1 MFVHLHT
8 RSWFSFRAGGSPPK
22 ALVAEAARLGMT
34 SMAIT
39 DRHGVYGVV
48 RFQQA
53 CKEQGLRHVFGA
65 EVPVRSAEPAS
76 IGTGRIAPV
85 GRHGPT
91 KPQENAP
98 GHSLVLLAKNR
109 EGYAN
114 LCQLLTLAHVEA
126 ASQGVRGKQDMRD
139 HPATSLEM
147 LAAHSDNLFCL
158 TGTDEG
164 NLYSLLD
171 TAHIHEARNWV
182 GTLHDIFGDRLFIE
196 ATHQRRK
203 GDDRRLGRLISLSA
217 TSGVPLVA
225 TGDVRFAVP
234 SHYWRYDLLTC
245 IRNGITVFD
254 DHPERPS
261 NAMAYVQP
269 EAELARRGLPQ
280 DALHRSGEIAEMCS
294 VDLIPGHIIPPG
306 ARLPEGV
313 TSEALFQ
320 QKVSEGFRRR
330 YPEGAPHRAEAKAR
344 LEKEVGII
352 SGLELQDFFLVVNE
366 VIEEAQRRG
375 IRCLGRGSA
384 ANSIVTYLLDITRV
398 CPIEHNLLFER
409 FLHRGRKGTPDIDL
423 DFDSSRRM
431 EIISWMEE
439 RFGMDHTGMSAT
451 IDRYLTK
458 SAVQDTA
465 KALGW
470 PAEMAVQMSKRCGHS
485 PPTEPSNT
493 EHIERVAGGMSPL
506 LKILL
511 GASTELLGCPRHL
524 GQHSGGMVLTRDPMR
539 MFSPLQVSANGVRI
553 VQFDKNDLEWLGL
566 VKLDVLGLRMLGAV
580 SEAVQI
586 VAEKQGAYIELD
598 ELPFDDE
605 KVYDMICEGD
615 VLGLFQIESPAQMS
629 AGARIQART
638 MQDLIKQIS
647 LVRPGPIQGGLMHP
661 FIRRHKGL
669 EPVRYDHPILK
680 EILHDTYGI
689 IVFQEQVLEVAHR
702 FAGWSLD
709 ESDEFRRLMS
719 KFRDASQMEGMRD
732 RFVESS
738 IHHGASR
745 PVANRVFDQ
754 VSKFVGYGFCRS
766 HAASFALTVYH
777 SAYLKTHYPAAFFAA
792 LMQHRPGMYA
802 QLTLEQD
809 ARRHGILVLVPDVN
823 ASGQRFDLEM
833 VQSSVGSTAAWAI
846 RKPLTSVKGISES
859 LAKDIIL
866 ERQQA
871 PFASAED
878 FFHRVPAAGDELR
891 ALAKSGAFDQLEGS
905 NRTVLYKLQVLMRQY
920 VTAGS
925 KNAFSRTMPGTTL
938 LNMTALQPSDIPA
951 LPGITLRTRLEWDL
965 RTHSGPRVH
974 PMVVLRQFLSDFEIR
989 PIDTARQFGNTL
1001 PYNERKPPIMTAA
1014 GLVMF
1019 RQRPGTAKG
1028 TMFIFLED
1036 ESGFIQCI
1044 CKPDVRDKLGDVL
1057 TESALIVRGA
1067 VQAVGPWRGIM
1078 VEEAW
1083 ALGGVIGGYKGRP
1096 GGHSFG
1102 RDDREVTF
1110 EKGTNPKVRSV

>member
-1 MFVHLHT
+1 MFAHLHT

-22 ALVAEAARLGMT
+22 ALVAEAARLGMA

-53 CKEQGLRHVFGA
+53 CKEKGIRHVFGA
-65 EVPVRSAEPAS
+65 EVPIYGGPSGG
-76 IGTGRIAPV
+76 GTSGGAGARGSGTNSGGTPET
-85 GRHGPT
+85 P
-91 KPQENAP
+91 
-98 GHSLVLLAKNR
+98 HSLVLLAQNR

-114 LCQLLTLAHVEA
+114 LCHLLTMAHVEGA
-126 ASQGVRGKQDMRD
+126 ERD
-139 HPATSLEM
+139 QRDNPATTLEV
-147 LAAHSDNLFCL
+147 LAAHSNNLICL

-164 NLYSLLD
+164 KLYSLLD
-171 TAHIHEARNWV
+171 TAHIHEAREWT
-182 GTLHDIFGDRLFIE
+182 GTLRDIFGDRLFLE
-196 ATHQRRK
+196 ASHQRRK
-203 GDDRRLGRLISLSA
+203 GDDRRLGRLIKLASA
-217 TSGVPLVA
+217 TDIPLVA

-269 EAELARRGLPQ
+269 EAELARRGLPH
-280 DALHRSGEIAEMCS
+280 DALHLSGEIAQMCQ

-313 TSEALFQ
+313 TSEERFQ
-320 QKVSEGFRRR
+320 HKIAQGFARR
-330 YPEGAPHRAEAKAR
+330 YPEGAKHRVEAMAR

-366 VIEEAQRRG
+366 VVEEAQRRG

-431 EIISWMEE
+431 EIINWMEE
-439 RFGMDHTGMSAT
+439 RFGIDHTGMAAT

-470 PAEMAVQMSKRCGHS
+470 PAEMAIQMSKRCGHS
-485 PPTEPSNT
+485 PPSEAANA
-493 EHIERVAGGMSPL
+493 EHIENIAGGTSPL

-511 GASTELLGCPRHL
+511 GASTALLGCPRHL

-539 MFSPLQVSANGVRI
+539 NFSPLQVSANGVRI

-566 VKLDVLGLRMLGAV
+566 VKLDVLGLRMLGTLAETV
-580 SEAVQI
+580 NI
-586 VAEKQGAYIELD
+586 VAERQGQVIELD

-605 KVYDMICEGD
+605 KVYDSICEGD

-669 EPVRYDHPILK
+669 EPVRYDHPLLK
-680 EILHDTYGI
+680 EILHDTYGVI
-689 IVFQEQVLEVAHR
+689 IFQEQVLEVAHR

-709 ESDEFRRLMS
+709 EADDFRRLMS
-719 KFRDASQMEGMRD
+719 KFRDAVEMEGMRD
-732 RFVESS
+732 RFVESA
-738 IHHGASR
+738 IQNGASHA
-745 PVANRVFDQ
+745 VANRVFDQ

-777 SAYLKTHYPAAFFAA
+777 SAYLKMHHPAAFFAA

-802 QLTLEQD
+802 QMTLEQD
-809 ARRHGILVLVPDVN
+809 ARRHGVRVLVPDIN
-823 ASGQRFDLEM
+823 ASGLRFDLES
-833 VQSSVGSTAAWAI
+833 VQFVWAI
-846 RKPLTSVKGISES
+846 RKPLTSVKGVSES
-859 LAKDIIL
+859 LAKDILL
-866 ERQQA
+866 ERVLA
-871 PFASAED
+871 PFQSVED
-878 FFHRVPAAGDELR
+878 FFHRVHAGEDELR
-891 ALAKSGAFDQLEGS
+891 ALAKSGAFDQLEGA

-920 VTAGS
+920 LTTGSHTAYMKNGS
-925 KNAFSRTMPGTTL
+925 RKHAPGFPKHALGSTL
-938 LNMTALQPSDIPA
+938 LDLTTIHEKDIPA

-974 PMVVLRQFLSDFEIR
+974 PMMVLRQFLSDFEIR
-989 PIDTARQFGNTL
+989 PIDMARQFGASI

-1044 CKPDVRDKLGDVL
+1044 CKPDVREKLGATL

-1067 VQAVGPWRGIM
+1067 VQAVGSWRGIM

-1083 ALGGVIGGYKGRP
+1083 ALSGVIGGYKGKP

-1102 RDDREVTF
+1102 RDERETLF
-1110 EKGTNPKVRSV
+1110 EKESKPAVRSV

>member
-1 MFVHLHT
+1 MFTHLHA
-8 RSWFSFRAGGSPPK
+8 RSWFSFRAGGSPPE
-22 ALVAEAARLGMT
+22 ALVAEAARLGMA

-53 CKEQGLRHVFGA
+53 CKEYGLRHVFGA
-65 EVPVRSAEPAS
+65 EVPIYSSDTMAAGANPAPSNGAVGGHHSAL
-76 IGTGRIAPV
+76 GTTILDPDP
-85 GRHGPT
+85 GPS
-91 KPQENAP
+91 Q
-98 GHSLVLLAKNR
+98 SLVLIAQNR

-114 LCQLLTLAHVEA
+114 LCQILTLAHMEG
-126 ASQGVRGKQDMRD
+126 ASRDMRD
-139 HPATSLEM
+139 HPASSLES

-164 NLYSLLD
+164 KLFQLLD
-171 TAHIHEARNWV
+171 SGHVQEAGQWV
-182 GTLHDIFGDRLFIE
+182 GTLQDIFGDRLFIE

-203 GDDRRLGRLISLSA
+203 GDNRRLGQIIKLSKD
-217 TSGVPLVA
+217 THVPLVA
-225 TGDVRFAVP
+225 TGDVRFATP

-245 IRNGITVFD
+245 IRNGITVFEE
-254 DHPERPS
+254 HPERPS

-269 EAELARRGLPQ
+269 EAELARRGLPME
-280 DALHRSGEIAEMCS
+280 ALHLSGEIAQICS

-306 ARLPEGV
+306 ALLPEGV
-313 TSEALFQ
+313 ISEILFHE
-320 QKVSEGFRRR
+320 KVAAGFARR
-330 YPEGAPHRAEAKAR
+330 YPEGTPHRKEAQAR
-344 LEKEVGII
+344 LTKEVNII
-352 SGLELQDFFLVVNE
+352 SSLELQDFFLVVNE

-439 RFGMDHTGMSAT
+439 RFGINHTGMAAT

-470 PAEMAVQMSKRCGHS
+470 PAEMAIQMSKRCGHA
-485 PPTEPSNT
+485 PPTEKSNA
-493 EHIERVAGGMSPL
+493 EHIERVAGGASPL
-506 LKILL
+506 LHILL
-511 GASTELLGCPRHL
+511 GASTALLDCPRHL
-524 GQHSGGMVLTRDPMR
+524 GQHSGGMVLTRNPMST
-539 MFSPLQVSANGVRI
+539 FSPLQKSANGVRI

-580 SEAVQI
+580 SETVNI
-586 VAEKQGAYIELD
+586 VAERQGQVIELD

-629 AGARIQART
+629 AGARIQARS

-669 EPVRYDHPILK
+669 EKVRYDHPLLK
-680 EILHDTYGI
+680 EILHDTYGV

-709 ESDEFRRLMS
+709 EADTFRRLMS
-719 KFRDASQMEGMRD
+719 KFRDATEMEGMRD

-738 IHHGASR
+738 IQNGASR
-745 PVANRVFDQ
+745 GVANRVFDQ

-777 SAYLKTHYPAAFFAA
+777 SAYLKTHHPAAFFAA

-802 QLTLEQD
+802 QMTLEQD
-809 ARRHGILVLVPDVN
+809 ARRHGIRVLVPDVN
-823 ASGQRFDLEM
+823 ASGQRFDLES
-833 VQSSVGSTAAWAI
+833 VQSDWAI
-846 RKPLTSVKGISES
+846 RKPLTSVKGVPDS
-859 LAKDIIL
+859 LSKDIIL

-871 PFASAED
+871 PFDSVED
-878 FFHRVPAAGDELR
+878 FFHRIPAAGDELR
-891 ALAKSGAFDQLEGS
+891 ALAKAGAFDQLEGA
-905 NRTVLYKLQVLMRQY
+905 NRTVLYKLQVLTRQY
-920 VTAGS
+920 VTSGS
-925 KNAFSRTMPGTTL
+925 KNSYIRTTPGTTL
-938 LNMTALQPSDIPA
+938 LDMIALHPKDIPA

-974 PMVVLRQFLSDFEIR
+974 PMIVLRQFLSDFEIR
-989 PIDTARQFGNTL
+989 PIDMARQFGNTL
-1001 PYNERKPPIMTAA
+1001 PYNEKKPPIMTAA

-1036 ESGFIQCI
+1036 ETGFIQCI
-1044 CKPDVRDKLGDVL
+1044 CKPDVRDKLGSVL
-1057 TESALIVRGA
+1057 TEGALIIRGA

-1078 VEEAW
+1078 VQEAW
-1083 ALGGVIGGYKGRP
+1083 ALAGVIGGYKGRP

-1102 RDDREVTF
+1102 RDERETAF
-1110 EKGTNPKVRSV
+1110 EQGSNSKTQSV